1 MFTLRNIS
9 ARSESNAAFSRHA
22 MFVNNLKRAGLVL
35 RRQIPDDGNCL
46 FHAVCDQLRR
56 LKLTRMNSKHTELR
70 QITVARLKEDPYIV

>member
-56 LKLTRMNSKHTELR
+56 LKLTRMKHTELR
-70 QITVARLKEDPYIV
+70 QKTVARLKEDPYIV